1 MKFCLKEKSK
11 YSKFPVYE
19 PSSSELSK
27 VAIHACCMPAVV
39 LFSCTF
45 QGFPGGASGK
55 EPACQC
61 RRHKRCWFNH
71 WAGKIL
77 CSRAWQ
83 PTPVFLPGES
93 HGQRSLEGYNPLD
106 HTQRVRHDW
115 SNWACIYHTTIYKYI
130 QANRSK
136 LTSQLAILIARTSHK
151 GRPLL
156 YTPEDLKYG
165 GPVNGVWWLNMGGSG
180 GQMMCVEI
188 QLPLTSCVTSDIL
201 LFSESQFPHLQNNN
215 VLHSTS

>member
-1 MKFCLKEKSK
+1 MNLQVLNFQRLQYMRAVCQRLYCS
-11 YSKFPVYE
+11 PVLFRD
-19 PSSSELSK
+19 SQ
-27 VAIHACCMPAVV
+27 VV
-39 LFSCTF
+39 LVV
-45 QGFPGGASGK
+45 K
-55 EPACQC
+55 NLPA
-61 RRHKRCWFNH
+61 N
-71 WAGKIL
+71 AGDIRDAGSITGL
-77 CSRAWQ
+77 GRSS
-83 PTPVFLPGES
+83 VVG
-93 HGQRSLEGYNPLD
+93 HGNPLQYSCLENPMD
-106 HTQRVRHDW
+106 RGAWRATIHWITHKESD
-115 SNWACIYHTTIYKYI
+115 TTEATEHAYTIQLYTNTYKQTGPGLYLED
-130 QANRSK
+130 SPK